1 MKVKLD
7 GESKQNIESAL
18 QELYKSFAM
27 LSEEEQKFADMFIK
41 DVQLGN
47 LIPEKNKTFRDYI
60 SEYMRRAKDDQIYRF
75 AQTFGINEVLLRD
88 MMALHLTEETINEFG
103 RYDNLKATVDIEKV
117 KKYFKETAGEEL
129 STFRA
134 KSKFDNLLRTFI
146 LSGGFDL
153 DNE

>member
-1 MKVKLD
+1 MT
-7 GESKQNIESAL
+7 IE
-18 QELYKSFAM
+18 
-27 LSEEEQKFADMFIK
+27 I
-41 DVQLGN
+41 
-47 LIPEKNKTFRDYI
+47 I
-60 SEYMRRAKDDQIYRF
+60 SEYMRKAKDDQIYRF

-117 KKYFKETAGEEL
+117 KKYFKETAGEDL